1 MDSFSEITRADE
13 RRRVLEILQRGQISA
28 AEADEVMAALEGRSA
43 TQAPPPPS
51 RSRFSREESTSVPGL
66 AAVVGGLARALA
78 RVIAGLALALGR
90 VIGVVGRLW
99 GRAGA
104 P

>member
-43 TQAPPPPS
+43 TQAPPPS
-51 RSRFSREESTSVPGL
+51 CSRFSREGSTSVPGL
-66 AAVVGGLARALA
+66 VAVVGGLARALA
-78 RVIAGLALALGR
+78 RAIAWLTLALGR
-90 VIGVVGRLW
+90 VIGVVGRLS